1 MKKMYK
7 FYCLFLFGNLLPFLI
22 IELYFQD
29 YFTIGLIVIIA
40 SIALTLC
47 TSIEYLKIKFM
58 KQSNTKF
65 KKIGYVNLLEKKE
78 LDKIASFY
86 FFRKNF
92 L

>member
-7 FYCLFLFGNLLPFLI
+7 FYCLFLFGNLLPFLM

-40 SIALTLC
+40 SAALTLC
-47 TSIEYLKIKFM
+47 VSIEYLKIKFM
-58 KQSNTKF
+58 TQSEIKF
-65 KKIGYVNLLEKKE
+65 KKIHFENLLQKKE
-78 LDKIASFY
+78 LEKIPSFY

>member
-29 YFTIGLIVIIA
+29 YFTIGIIIFIA
-40 SIALTLC
+40 SIALIIC
-47 TSIEYLKIKFM
+47 SSIEYLKIKSM
-58 KQSNTKF
+58 TQSDNKF
-65 KKIGYVNLLEKKE
+65 KKIDYINLLERKD
-78 LDKIASFY
+78 LDKLASFY

>member
-1 MKKMYK
+1 MRKMYK
-7 FYCLFLFGNLLPFLI
+7 FYCLFLFGNLLPFLM

-40 SIALTLC
+40 SVALTLC
-47 TSIEYLKIKFM
+47 ASIEYLKIKFM
-58 KQSNTKF
+58 TQSDIKF
-65 KKIGYVNLLEKKE
+65 KKIDYENLLQNKDLKK
-78 LDKIASFY
+78 IPSFY

>member
-1 MKKMYK
+1 MKNLYK
-7 FYCLFLFGNLLPFLI
+7 FYCLFFFGNLLPFMI

-29 YFTIGLIVIIA
+29 YITIGVFIIIA
-40 SIALTLC
+40 SVALIIC

-58 KQSNTKF
+58 TQSDNKF
-65 KKIGYVNLLEKKE
+65 KKIDYTNLLDRKE
-78 LDKIASFY
+78 LDKLASFY

>member
-1 MKKMYK
+1 MKKTYK

-29 YFTIGLIVIIA
+29 YFTFGLIVIIA
-40 SIALTLC
+40 SFALTLC
-47 TSIEYLKIKFM
+47 ASIEYFKIKFM
-58 KQSNTKF
+58 VQSDTKF
-65 KKIGYVNLLEKKE
+65 KKIDYINLSNRKE
-78 LDKIASFY
+78 LDKLASFY

>member
-29 YFTIGLIVIIA
+29 YFTTGIIIFIA
-40 SIALTLC
+40 SIALIIC
-47 TSIEYLKIKFM
+47 SSIESLKIKSM
-58 KQSNTKF
+58 TQSDNKF
-65 KKIGYVNLLEKKE
+65 KKIDYINLLERKE
-78 LDKIASFY
+78 LDKLASFY
-86 FFRKNF
+86 FFKKNF